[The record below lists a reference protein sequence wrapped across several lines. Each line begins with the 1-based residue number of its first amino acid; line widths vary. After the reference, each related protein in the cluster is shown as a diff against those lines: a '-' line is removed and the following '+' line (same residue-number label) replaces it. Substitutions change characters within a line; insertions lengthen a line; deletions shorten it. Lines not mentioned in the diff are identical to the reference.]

1 MNEVKFQK
9 KCKSER
15 DLRRITGMN
24 IKYVIGSIVEMVI
37 KIAVFI
43 FIAMF
48 VVRTATAAYDY
59 GFRVFAE
66 KPIEVGE
73 GRTISVS
80 IGNADSAKEVGEMLQ
95 QRGLIRDANLFRIQ
109 ELLSENHGMIQ
120 PGIYDLSTAM
130 TAQEMLAVIA
140 AKPEEESKE

>member
-1 MNEVKFQK
+1 MNV
-9 KCKSER
+9 
-15 DLRRITGMN
+15 
-24 IKYVIGSIVEMVI
+24 KYVIGSIVEMVI
-37 KIAVFI
+37 KIVVFI

-66 KPIEVGE
+66 KPIDVGE

-80 IGNADSAKEVGEMLQ
+80 IGSTDSAKEVGEMLQ

>member
-1 MNEVKFQK
+1 MKFRK
-9 KCKSER
+9 KCKNER

-24 IKYVIGSIVEMVI
+24 VKYVIGSIVEMVI
-37 KIAVFI
+37 KIVVFI

-66 KPIEVGE
+66 KPIDVGE

-80 IGNADSAKEVGEMLQ
+80 IGSTDSAKEVGEMLQ

-140 AKPEEESKE
+140 AEPEEESKE

>member
-1 MNEVKFQK
+1 MNV
-9 KCKSER
+9 
-15 DLRRITGMN
+15 
-24 IKYVIGSIVEMVI
+24 KYVIGSIVEMVI
-37 KIAVFI
+37 KIVVFI

-66 KPIEVGE
+66 KPIDVGE

-80 IGNADSAKEVGEMLQ
+80 IGSTDSAKEVGEMLQ

-140 AKPEEESKE
+140 ADPEEESKE

>member
-1 MNEVKFQK
+1 MNV
-9 KCKSER
+9 
-15 DLRRITGMN
+15 
-24 IKYVIGSIVEMVI
+24 KYVIGSIVEMVI
-37 KIAVFI
+37 KIVVFI

-66 KPIEVGE
+66 KPIDVGE

-140 AKPEEESKE
+140 AEPEEESKE

>member
-1 MNEVKFQK
+1 MKV
-9 KCKSER
+9 
-15 DLRRITGMN
+15 
-24 IKYVIGSIVEMVI
+24 KYVIGSLVETII
-37 KIAVFI
+37 KIAAFV

-66 KPIEVGE
+66 EPMEAGE
-73 GRTISVS
+73 GRIISVS
-80 IGNADSAKEVGEMLQ
+80 VGGSDSAKEVGEMLQ
-95 QRGLIRDANLFRIQ
+95 EKGLIRDANLFRIQ
-109 ELLSENHGMIQ
+109 EFLSEHHGKIQ

-140 AKPEEESKE
+140 VEPETDEEEETGE